1 MPVPSLSKLD
11 PVVLEKRKGK
21 GFLKLLDVF
30 IFCQFPLLTPLGKW
44 CGLSFKQNWILSK
57 RFWIRIFFQVGYVQY
72 FSFCISPRKRIY
84 NYFLSLKELVED
96 YLKYFKIEFQN
107 MIYVSF
113 SNIAIVIPQKKFPWL
128 NEIGVTPLPR
138 K

>member
-1 MPVPSLSKLD
+1 MPVPSFPKID

-30 IFCQFPLLTPLGKW
+30 SQLHLEYGVAFHLNKIESSP
-44 CGLSFKQNWILSK
+44 NN
-57 RFWIRIFFQVGYVQY
+57 FWIRIFFQVGYVQY
-72 FSFCISPRKRIY
+72 FCFCISPRKRIY

-113 SNIAIVIPQKKFPWL
+113 SNIAIIIPQKNFPWL